1 MVDALILLVKVT
13 CSEGEAFVSEEGKMM
28 GSEVFDYTAEE

>member
-1 MVDALILLVKVT
+1 MVGVLVLLLKVT
-13 CSEGEAFVSEEGKMM
+13 CSQVEAFVSEEGKVM